1 MWQMGVESAR
11 LTPHCSEFFN
21 RPIPIPISGPFPPL
35 CRLPAH
41 CAFRAGS
48 LTTSNLKLP
57 ACPGQ
62 CGHISRSK
70 ITSSA
75 RFGVVWPFGGC
86 GVNWRVTNRF
96 VADDGLG
103 GVDAT
108 GKKQAIPNQM
118 SQKPTRCM
126 SSHQLLH
133 AANQEITAVG
143 LYRNGHSSL
152 RRRQGLAGVSF
163 CFLKRGI

>member
-1 MWQMGVESAR
+1 MNRKGRGALQFWIKANAQFLAEAVSFRCWRLRPECQQPGVSCKKALTPALMRQMEVESAR

-21 RPIPIPISGPFPPL
+21 RPIPIPIPISGPFPPL
-35 CRLPAH
+35 YRLPAH

-86 GVNWRVTNRF
+86 GVNWRVTSRD
-96 VADDGLG
+96 VA
-103 GVDAT
+103 
-108 GKKQAIPNQM
+108 
-118 SQKPTRCM
+118 
-126 SSHQLLH
+126 
-133 AANQEITAVG
+133 
-143 LYRNGHSSL
+143 
-152 RRRQGLAGVSF
+152 
-163 CFLKRGI
+163 